1 MSTQPLPLGQFAA
14 KVRAKY
20 PGAYDHLGDQ
30 DLADK
35 VTAKYPQ
42 YKDSILP
49 SAGASETI
57 ANIIPENEAATR
69 TRFAANPTTSAA
81 QNQEKRL
88 NDYNEGGQLLS
99 AASAPSA
106 FGVGR
111 ALLANPAKTIESV
124 ATGLGGAAAGSFTGR
139 EIGGMFG
146 PTGRKVGGF
155 LGGLVGGGIGGI
167 RGWRGTPEIE
177 APAITETETPNPFS
191 EEAIASRKA
200 NAPESASRFKGEMD
214 ARRAIA
220 KANHEAAI
228 PTVPATAIETP
239 PVRTTPFAQPEPTQR
254 FAGPTTEPAKPSPFK
269 TRPAVENIVNSA
281 FKVEP
286 PPKAPFGQPL
296 RATMAPAESAPV
308 TRPIGGRTPEEQFQH
323 SFGPEEEHVKGQ
335 AKWDTGNEHGNFPKP
350 PSEKLPEQN
359 PFKQSYES
367 EEARKAAHG
376 GEYEKWKS
384 LGRVD
389 LRQAL
394 IDAGID
400 MKDKIVSDAK
410 MLGPGAMS
418 RREAI
423 QALTERGV
431 KPPSVQPSTAPR

>member
-1 MSTQPLPLGQFAA
+1 MPPTT
-14 KVRAKY
+14 
-20 PGAYDHLGDQ
+20 DQ
-30 DLADK
+30 
-35 VTAKYPQ
+35 VPQGYTRFTAKDGNVY
-42 YKDSILP
+42 D
-49 SAGASETI
+49 
-57 ANIIPENEAATR
+57 
-69 TRFAANPTTSAA
+69 
-81 QNQEKRL
+81 
-88 NDYNEGGQLLS
+88 
-99 AASAPSA
+99 
-106 FGVGR
+106 
-111 ALLANPAKTIESV
+111 
-124 ATGLGGAAAGSFTGR
+124 
-139 EIGGMFG
+139 
-146 PTGRKVGGF
+146 
-155 LGGLVGGGIGGI
+155 
-167 RGWRGTPEIE
+167 
-177 APAITETETPNPFS
+177 
-191 EEAIASRKA
+191 
-200 NAPESASRFKGEMD
+200 FKGEGLSRDEVTARYQKARTNQPKAQPVNDGSTISAQPKFMGGVAELAKQGPFKMD
-214 ARRAIA
+214 DSRGNAFENYTPEGRAAHPFMAKLGDVARGAKDWLKIAGGTAAILGGPEGGGP
-220 KANHEAAI
+220 EAALAESR
-228 PTVPATAIETP
+228 PLTMPEAPKMPASEPASFAGPKAETP

-269 TRPAVENIVNSA
+269 TRPAVENIVNNA

-286 PPKAPFGQPL
+286 PPKAPFGKPL

-431 KPPSVQPSTAPR
+431 RPPSVQPSTAPR